1 MNLVRNISI
10 KNKVTIITMLAC
22 MIVLLLL
29 LVSFTIVEFALS
41 RRAVV
46 EKMAALAEVIGVNST
61 AALTFNDQ
69 KSAEAT
75 LASLNAE
82 PEIMVAAIYTQKGEL
97 FALYFKY
104 DLMPKFPSSINEIPW
119 AISAGMPPPSEN
131 SRRIKHIFHPDR
143 LEMAKSIVMEG
154 EGIGTLYLQSN
165 LDSLYRRLKWYS
177 VFAFMSLIPALLV
190 AYLLSSK
197 FQRIIS
203 KPIMDL
209 AQTMKIVSQEQNYSV
224 QVKKLSED
232 ELGGLTDGFNEML
245 AQIQKRDL
253 ALEQHREELEREVQ
267 RRTAELSQSNRELEK
282 TIDELN
288 RATQFLAQNEKRL
301 AYAQQAARLGY
312 WEWLIDSDR
321 MIWSGEVC
329 SLLGMEPEEVGLN
342 REAFL
347 DRIHPVDK
355 ALVENALKTSLST
368 GKSFRVDAR
377 INTSIGSVR
386 IVNLYGKV
394 FADNG
399 DKPVRI
405 VGTIQDI
412 TQRKEAEE
420 AFQSLVT
427 YAPMGIY
434 IVQQGKFAMINP
446 GFEAIT
452 GYTAQDMLGQDC
464 LISVS
469 TEYRTFVR
477 EQAIQRLKG
486 ERLPPYEYRFIDKSG
501 ETGWV
506 METVTPTQ
514 YKGQRAVLGYFMD
527 ITPLKKLE
535 AQFLQAQKM
544 EAVGRL
550 AGGIAHDFNNILGI
564 IIGYAEIMWMGL
576 KENDPLCGYLGEIK
590 RAAVRAASLTRQ
602 LLAFS
607 RKQIQQIEV
616 INLNEVITDLEM
628 MLHRLIGEDLE
639 LVMELA
645 SALPSVKADKGQ
657 IEQIILNL
665 AVNAKDAMP
674 QGGKLTIQTCD
685 VYLDE
690 TYCRDHPYVS
700 PGHFVMMAVSDNGTG
715 MDEET
720 RAHIFEP
727 FYTTKET
734 GKGTGLGLSTVFG
747 IVKQSGGSIEVY
759 SEPGFGTTLKVY
771 FPNAEKTAVSPQAE
785 IHASPLS
792 GHETILV
799 VEDDGGL
806 RPLIIDVLKMYGYQV
821 LEARDGDEALRICQD
836 HEGPIHLMVTDV
848 VMPRMSGRLLAEQ
861 VAPLY
866 PQMQVLFMSGYT
878 DDAIVHHGVL
888 HEDTAYIQKPFSP
901 DDLAKKVR
909 EVLAT
914 SFSK

>member
-1 MNLVRNISI
+1 MNLFRNISI

-22 MIVLLLL
+22 MIVLLLV
-29 LVSFTIVEFALS
+29 LVSFTIVEFVISRSAL
-41 RRAVV
+41 V
-46 EKMAALAEVIGVNST
+46 EKMASLAEVIGINSA
-61 AALTFNDQ
+61 AALTFNDR

-82 PEIMVAAIYTQKGEL
+82 PEVMVAATYTQKGKL
-97 FALYFKY
+97 FALYFNY
-104 DLMPKFPSSINEIPW
+104 DYMPWFPSSISDMPW
-119 AISAGMPPPSEN
+119 AISAGRHPPSKN
-131 SRRIKHIFHPDR
+131 SHQIDHIFRLDR
-143 LEMAKSIVMEG
+143 LEMVKSIVIEG
-154 EGIGTLYLQSN
+154 EEIGTLYLQSN
-165 LDSLYRRLKWYS
+165 LDSLYRRIKWYS

-190 AYLLSSK
+190 AYLLSAK

-253 ALEQHREELEREVQ
+253 ALERHREGLEREVQ
-267 RRTAELSQSNRELEK
+267 RRTAELSQSNRALEK
-282 TIDELN
+282 TIDDLN

-321 MIWSGEVC
+321 MIWSEEVC
-329 SLLGMEPEEVGLN
+329 SLFGMEPEEVGLN

-347 DRIHPVDK
+347 DLIHPDDK
-355 ALVENALKTSLST
+355 VLVENALKTSLST
-368 GKSFRVDAR
+368 GESFRVDAH

-427 YAPMGIY
+427 YAPTGIY
-434 IVQQGKFAMINP
+434 IVQQGKFAMTNP

-464 LISVS
+464 LILVS
-469 TEYRTFVR
+469 PEYRTFVK

-486 ERLPPYEYRFIDKSG
+486 EGLPPYEYRFINQSG

-550 AGGIAHDFNNILGI
+550 AGGIAHDFNNILGV
-564 IIGYAEIMWMGL
+564 IIGYAEIMLMGL
-576 KENDPLCGYLGEIK
+576 NENDPLSGYLGEIK

-607 RKQIQQIEV
+607 RRQIQQIEV
-616 INLNEVITDLEM
+616 INLNEVVTDLET

-639 LVMELA
+639 LVMELD
-645 SALPSVKADKGQ
+645 SAPLFVKADKGQ
-657 IEQIILNL
+657 VEQIILNL

-674 QGGKLTIQTCD
+674 QGGKFTIETCD

-720 RAHIFEP
+720 RAHMFEP

-759 SEPGFGTTLKVY
+759 SEPGFGTTFKVY
-771 FPNAEKTAVSPQAE
+771 LPSAGESAKKPQAE
-785 IHASPLS
+785 IHSSPLP

-799 VEDDGGL
+799 AEDDDGL
-806 RPLIIDVLKMYGYQV
+806 RPLIIDMLKMYGYEV
-821 LEARDGDEALRICQD
+821 LEARDGDEALHICQG

-848 VMPRMSGRLLAEQ
+848 VMPHMSGRQLAEQ
-861 VAPLY
+861 VTSLY
-866 PQMQVLFMSGYT
+866 PQMEVLFMSGYT
-878 DDAIVHHGVL
+878 DDAIVRHGVL
-888 HEDTAYIQKPFSP
+888 HEDAAYIQKPFSP